1 MDIVGTIQSTIGA
14 QRLDALAQFGIDV
27 GIILIKIVVV
37 LGIALLHVAYATYFE
52 RKVIG
57 HMQVRIG
64 PMRVGPHGLLQPI
77 ADGIKLFFKEDVI
90 PTDVDRPVFYLSPII
105 FMGAAMAS
113 LAFIP
118 FQGNFVIACFFR
130 DGCLWNL
137 HVWVVIELKIC
148 LPRWPEVNIT
158 GYQL

>member
-105 FMGAAMAS
+105 FMGAAMPLVA
-113 LAFIP
+113 L
-118 FQGNFVIACFFR
+118 CFFR